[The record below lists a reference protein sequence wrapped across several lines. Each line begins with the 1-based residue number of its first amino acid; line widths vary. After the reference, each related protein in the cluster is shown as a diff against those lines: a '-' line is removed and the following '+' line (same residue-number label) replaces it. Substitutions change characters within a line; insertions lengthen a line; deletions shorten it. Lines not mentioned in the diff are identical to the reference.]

1 LVISSAFVI
10 RISPLSEF
18 VFIRGD
24 PWSMKRRSAL
34 HFVLII
40 GIANFFADFTYEGAR
55 GVIGPFLGSLGA
67 SAAIVGFVAGLG
79 ELMGYGLRSV
89 SGYLADKSHRH
100 WAFAFVGY
108 TINMLAVPA
117 LALAGRWPLAATLVV
132 AERTGRGI
140 RKPTVE
146 AMLSYA
152 GRSIGAGWVFGLN
165 AALDQAGATI
175 GPLLMALVLYL
186 NGGYRTGFGI
196 LMVPAVLCLAILV
209 AARLLH
215 PRPHELEEGTGHTFA
230 TTNLTHAYWI
240 YLAAGALIA
249 AGFAD
254 FALIGFHFQKVN
266 SVPGNLIP
274 VFYAVAMAGSAVA
287 SIPLGRIFDRFGP
300 NISLFAFLISAAA
313 APFVFLGS
321 AYFAL
326 IGMILWGIGM
336 SAQGS
341 LFQAMLT
348 GVIPPQKRSTAFGLF
363 DTGYGIAWFL
373 GSALMGLLYDK
384 SILALVLFSVV
395 LQLAAV
401 PVLFIANKKR

>member
-1 LVISSAFVI
+1 M
-10 RISPLSEF
+10 RN
-18 VFIRGD
+18 
-24 PWSMKRRSAL
+24 RSAL

-55 GVIGPFLGSLGA
+55 GIVGPFLGSLGA
-67 SAAIVGFVAGLG
+67 SAAIVGLVAGLG
-79 ELMGYGLRSV
+79 ELMGYGLRSI
-89 SGYLADKSHRH
+89 SGYFADKSHRH

-108 TINMLAVPA
+108 AVNMLAVPA
-117 LALAGRWPLAATLVV
+117 LALPGRWPLAAGMVV
-132 AERTGRGI
+132 AERVGRGI

-152 GRSIGAGWVFGLN
+152 GKSIGAGWVFGLN
-165 AALDQAGATI
+165 EALDQLGATI

-186 NGGYRTGFGI
+186 NGGYRTGF
-196 LMVPAVLCLAILV
+196 AVLLIPALICLAILV

-215 PRPHELEEGTGHTFA
+215 PRPHELEEGAGHTLA
-230 TTNLTHAYWI
+230 TTNLTRPYWI

-254 FALIGFHFQKVN
+254 FALIGFHFHKANTV
-266 SVPGNLIP
+266 SANLIP
-274 VFYAVAMAGSAVA
+274 VFYAVAMASSAIA

-313 APFVFLGS
+313 APLVFLGPS
-321 AYFAL
+321 HFAL
-326 IGMILWGIGM
+326 IGMIFWGIGM

-348 GVIPPQKRSTAFGLF
+348 GVIPPAKRSTAFGLF

-373 GSALMGLLYDK
+373 GSATMGLLYEK
-384 SILALVLFSVV
+384 SILAVALFSVV
-395 LQLAAV
+395 LQFAAL
-401 PVLFIANKKR
+401 PILFVANKKR

>member
-1 LVISSAFVI
+1 
-10 RISPLSEF
+10 
-18 VFIRGD
+18 
-24 PWSMKRRSAL
+24 MKNRSAL
-34 HFVLII
+34 HFVVVI

-55 GVIGPFLGSLGA
+55 GIIGPFLGSLGA

-79 ELMGYGLRSV
+79 ELMGYGLRSI

-100 WAFAFVGY
+100 WAFAFLGY
-108 TINMLAVPA
+108 TVNMFAVPA
-117 LALAGRWPLAATLVV
+117 LSLAGRWPLAAGLVV
-132 AERTGRGI
+132 AERAGRGI

-165 AALDQAGATI
+165 EALDQAGATI

-186 NGGYRTGFGI
+186 NGGYRTGFGVLI
-196 LMVPAVLCLAILV
+196 VPAFLCLAVLV

-230 TTNLTHAYWI
+230 TTSLTQAYWI

-249 AGFAD
+249 AGLAD
-254 FALIGFHFQKVN
+254 FALIGFHFHKAN
-266 SVPGNLIP
+266 TVPGNLIP
-274 VFYAVAMAGSAVA
+274 VFYAVAMASSALA

-321 AYFAL
+321 VYFAL

-373 GSALMGLLYDK
+373 GSAVMGLLYDK
-384 SILALVLFSVV
+384 SLLAVVLFSVV
-395 LQLAAV
+395 LQFAAV
-401 PVLFIANKKR
+401 PILFIANKKR

>member
-1 LVISSAFVI
+1 
-10 RISPLSEF
+10 
-18 VFIRGD
+18 
-24 PWSMKRRSAL
+24 MKSRSAL
-34 HFVLII
+34 QFVVII

-55 GVIGPFLGSLGA
+55 GIVGPFLASLGA

-89 SGYLADKSHRH
+89 SGYFADKSHRH
-100 WAFAFVGY
+100 WSFAFVGY
-108 TINMLAVPA
+108 TVNLLAVPA
-117 LALAGRWPLAATLVV
+117 LALATRWPLAATLVV

-152 GRSIGAGWVFGLN
+152 GKSIGAGWVFGLN
-165 AALDQAGATI
+165 EALDQAGATI
-175 GPLLMALVLYL
+175 GPLLMALILYS
-186 NGGYRTGFGI
+186 NGGFRTGFGVLLI
-196 LMVPAVLCLAILV
+196 PALLCLAILV

-215 PRPHELEEGTGHTFA
+215 PRPHELEQGAEHTFA
-230 TTNLTHAYWI
+230 TTKLTRAYWI
-240 YLAAGALIA
+240 YLAAGSLIA

-254 FALIGFHFQKVN
+254 FALIGFHFHKANTV
-266 SVPGNLIP
+266 SSNLIP
-274 VFYAVAMAGSAVA
+274 VFYAVAMASSAIA
-287 SIPLGRIFDRFGP
+287 SIPLGRLFDRFGP

-313 APFVFLGS
+313 APFVFLGTS
-321 AYFAL
+321 VAAL
-326 IGMILWGIGM
+326 IGMVFWGIGM

-373 GSALMGLLYDK
+373 GSVVMGLLYEK
-384 SILALVLFSVV
+384 SILAVALFSVC
-395 LQLAAV
+395 LQLAAL
-401 PVLFIANKKR
+401 PFFFIANKKH